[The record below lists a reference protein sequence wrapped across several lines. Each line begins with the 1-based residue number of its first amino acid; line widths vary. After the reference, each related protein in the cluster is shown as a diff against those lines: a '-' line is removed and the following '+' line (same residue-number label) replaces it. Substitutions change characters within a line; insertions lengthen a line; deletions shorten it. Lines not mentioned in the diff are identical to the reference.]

1 VEKQMIDLEA
11 KNYCICPKIKIS
23 NTPKEC
29 KDQYTISE
37 QGKSI
42 TLKPKNNQ
50 ENVTVIV
57 IDDCIITDS
66 KIKCDALFL
75 YKKSNKKYSF
85 LVELK
90 GANHIEKAFKQLSCT
105 RNKRKEYRD
114 ILKKFREIDNKNI
127 EERFAIVSNGTM
139 EKTRLE
145 ELEDSY
151 NIRIKNIIHSEATTP
166 IPDLRELV

>member
-1 VEKQMIDLEA
+1 MINLDND
-11 KNYCICPKIKIS
+11 KNRCICPKIKIS

-50 ENVTVIV
+50 EKVMVIV
-57 IDDCIITDS
+57 IDECIISDNNT
-66 KIKCDALFL
+66 KCDALYL

-90 GANHIEKAFKQLSCT
+90 GAGDIKKAFKQLSYT
-105 RNKRKEYRD
+105 KYKRKEYKD
-114 ILKKFREIDNKNI
+114 ILKKFCEIDNQTTKEN
-127 EERFAIVSNGTM
+127 FVIVSNGTM

-145 ELEDSY
+145 ELEKTH
-151 NIRIKNIIHSEATTP
+151 NIRVKQIIHSEATTA
-166 IPDLRELV
+166 IYDLKDYL